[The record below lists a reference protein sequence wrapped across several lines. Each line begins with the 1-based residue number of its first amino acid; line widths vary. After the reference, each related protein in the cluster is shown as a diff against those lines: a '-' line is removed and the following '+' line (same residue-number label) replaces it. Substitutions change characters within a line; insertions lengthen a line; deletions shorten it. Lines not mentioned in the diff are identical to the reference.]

1 VTLVLSNA
9 DVKSLLDPRV
19 VLEVLEESYM
29 QLARGDAA
37 CRPHS
42 AMQIPTADPAKVYQW
57 GSTEG
62 GSAAGYFAIRMM
74 SEIRYQSE
82 RGGIRTQ
89 EKYCV
94 EPGVFCGLV
103 LLFSVVTGEPLAIL
117 NDGVLQQ
124 MRVGADAAI
133 GAKHM
138 ARDDAEVI
146 GVFGAGNLARTIVA
160 ALREVRH
167 ITKIQ
172 VYDPFLP
179 ISERYAKDMSESH
192 QIDTVI
198 LGDPRDV
205 YAGADILAECTNSA
219 EKTVVQGRY
228 VEPGT
233 HIVSVGRRLDDD
245 AVRKID
251 WALRLGN
258 ATPLAGQPPVTD
270 EHLVYIT
277 PAVSERSRQQGHS
290 RGFERNF
297 DDAKVIYLSEL
308 LEGRIGRR
316 NRAEI
321 TYSERGNIM
330 GAQFHAMA
338 GRVYELAKERGEGRE
353 IPTGWLLQD
362 VRN

>member
-1 VTLVLSNA
+1 MTLVLSNA

-19 VLEVLEESYM
+19 ALEVLEESYL
-29 QLARGDAA
+29 QLARGEAA

-42 AMQIPTADPAKVYQW
+42 AMQIPTADPAKLYQW

-74 SEIRYQSE
+74 SEIRYQRE

-89 EKYCV
+89 EKYCI

-124 MRVGADAAI
+124 MRVGVDAAI

-138 ARDDAEVI
+138 ARDDSEVI
-146 GVFGAGNLARTIVA
+146 GVFGAGNLARAIVA
-160 ALREVRH
+160 SLREVRH

-179 ISERYAKDMSESH
+179 TSERYAREMSESH
-192 QIDTVI
+192 HIDTVI
-198 LGDPRDV
+198 VEDPRDA

-219 EKTVVQGRY
+219 ETAVLKGRH

-245 AVRKID
+245 AVRRID
-251 WALRLGN
+251 HVLRLGN
-258 ATPLAGQPPVTD
+258 ATQLAGQQPVTD

-277 PAVSERSRQQGHS
+277 PAVSETNRQYGHS
-290 RGFERNF
+290 SGFGRNF
-297 DDAKVIYLSEL
+297 DDAKVVYLKEL
-308 LEGRIGRR
+308 LVGKTGRG
-316 NRAEI
+316 NRADI
-321 TYSERGNIM
+321 TYSERGNVM

-338 GRVYELAKERGEGRE
+338 GRVYELARERGRGRE
-353 IPTGWLLQD
+353 IPTEWLIQD